1 MDMAIQ
7 WVQQLQLFFQ
17 HLALG
22 QFAAL
27 LPGEP
32 VGKLLLLLAVLL
44 FLGYRIRTYQV
55 RKERQIKYQING
67 LLSHLCTTYDQM
79 EDVDWK
85 NQKVQRYTFADGT
98 IHTESHE
105 ISGVTDLIGPL
116 HPEDAGKYT
125 PEFIKGAIEKA
136 MKTCSQ
142 IEFTAR
148 EKKNDEAFEWTSFL
162 LQGIRSGATHERS
175 CLLLKRNVDAARGEE
190 MERRAQLSQD
200 ANAAREEAEKKSLF
214 MDQVSQDS
222 QQALETLLDT
232 LKEIEIEKEP
242 ATQKQLLQNSS
253 GQILYLEKV
262 NKAIHDLSA
271 LESGALHPVQKQF
284 NMEETLERWND
295 TYQKEA
301 EKRKITF
308 SYSTEPIL
316 YPHVIGDKK
325 RLQVLLDHLLS
336 SALLFT
342 PTGEKI
348 QCGVRQKLVRSHQ
361 VVMEWTLVAP
371 AMQVP
376 EEMAE
381 KVFLPYAMVQAVSTS
396 GNGGLGIS
404 IIYRLAELL
413 GGKIQVIRSQ
423 NRGMRF
429 VLELP
434 YDFVSGMDVT
444 AAQA

>member
-7 WVQQLQLFFQ
+7 WVQQLQRFFQ
-17 HLALG
+17 NLTQG
-22 QFAAL
+22 QFAGL
-27 LPGEP
+27 IPGDP
-32 VGKLLLLLAVLL
+32 VGKLLLLLAILL

-55 RKERQIKYQING
+55 RKERQFKYRING
-67 LLSHLCTTYDQM
+67 LLSHLCTTYDQI

-85 NQKVQRYTFADGT
+85 NQKVQRYMFSDGK
-98 IHTESHE
+98 IHAESHE
-105 ISGVTDLIGPL
+105 IGGVTDLIGPL

-125 PEFIKGAIEKA
+125 PEFIKGSIEKA

-148 EKKNDEAFEWTSFL
+148 EKKNDDAFEWTNFL
-162 LQGIRSGATHERS
+162 LQGIRSGVAHERS
-175 CLLLKRNVDAARGEE
+175 CLLLKRNVDTTRSEE
-190 MERRAQLSQD
+190 MERRAQLSLD
-200 ANAAREEAEKKSLF
+200 ANAAREEAEKKSQF

-222 QQALETLLDT
+222 QQALETLLDS
-232 LKEIEIEKEP
+232 LKEMEIEKESNR
-242 ATQKQLLQNSS
+242 QQQLLQNSS

-262 NKAIHDLSA
+262 NQAIHDLSA
-271 LESGALHPVQKQF
+271 LENGSLHPVQKQF
-284 NMEETLERWND
+284 NMEEMLGKWND
-295 TYQKEA
+295 VYQEEA
-301 EKRKITF
+301 GKRKITF

-361 VVMEWTLVAP
+361 IVMEWTLVAP

-381 KVFLPYAMVQAVSTS
+381 KVFLPYGMVQAVSAS

-413 GGKIQVIRSQ
+413 GGKLQVIRSQ

-434 YDFVSGMDVT
+434 YDFVSGMDATT
-444 AAQA
+444 AAK